1 MMREHVTLSL
11 VGRRATLRRMQ
22 PTMFCHDGTTIYY
35 PTAPGRVY
43 IIGILALA
51 DSDGS
56 DEDFNDST
64 ATGDVH
70 DLVNGMFCG
79 GAVITPKDGTLA
91 VITPKDGTPPAKWPR
106 VYAEVD
112 GNLSGPVDHEATAQD
127 FHDALEQWADWCD
140 RDSARLDSLDEV
152 RGAIERSA
160 AA

>member
-1 MMREHVTLSL
+1 
-11 VGRRATLRRMQ
+11 
-22 PTMFCHDGTTIYY
+22 MFAHDGATIYY

-43 IIGILALA
+43 MIAVAALA
-51 DSDGS
+51 DVDGS
-56 DEDFNDST
+56 DEDMLDST
-64 ATGDVH
+64 NTGDIS
-70 DLVNGMFCG
+70 DLVATSKSSG
-79 GAVITPKDGTLA
+79 GRLSALITGDRLL
-91 VITPKDGTPPAKWPR
+91 PPGAWPR

-112 GNLSGPVDHEATAQD
+112 GDLSGLVDHEATAQD